1 MTCCCCCW
9 EKSWFQQSRLFWK
22 ESKRI
27 VCNSSGRSGGK
38 NLRSWS
44 WVKFR
49 ETNILISQRR
59 EAKRG
64 SSWEGEERLRRDWKC
79 DFWEEGRPVFLVFQR
94 VERIW
99 FSISSD
105 FMHFSLWSC
114 CCTSC
119 SILPFSSI
127 FTWNWNLVLF
137 SSVASFFSQ
146 VLGSFEVSSTHEIE
160 KKINYIWVNTPFPII

>member
-1 MTCCCCCW
+1 MTCCW

-27 VCNSSGRSGGK
+27 VCNCSGRWGGK

-44 WVKFR
+44 WVRFR

-64 SSWEGEERLRRDWKC
+64 SSWEDEERLRRDWKW
-79 DFWEEGRPVFLVFQR
+79 DFWEGGRPVFLVFQR

-99 FSISSD
+99 FSVSSD
-105 FMHFSLWSC
+105 FMQCNLCSC
-114 CCTSC
+114 SCSCSCTSC
-119 SILPFSSI
+119 SIPQFSS
-127 FTWNWNLVLF
+127 LLLF
-137 SSVASFFSQ
+137 LFLTYRDPLKWAPAKLRKNKSTAVILLFFC
-146 VLGSFEVSSTHEIE
+146 
-160 KKINYIWVNTPFPII
+160 W

>member
-1 MTCCCCCW
+1 MTWCCCW

-27 VCNSSGRSGGK
+27 VCKCSGRSGGN

-44 WVKFR
+44 SVKFR

-94 VERIW
+94 VERIR
-99 FSISSD
+99 FSVSSD
-105 FMHFSLWSC
+105 FMHCNFCSC
-114 CCTSC
+114 SCTSC
-119 SILPFSSI
+119 SIPPFSPIGTSNSS
-127 FTWNWNLVLF
+127 FLLF
-137 SSVASFFSQ
+137 SSVAFFLRYRSFKLLFLCSQ
-146 VLGSFEVSSTHEIE
+146 
-160 KKINYIWVNTPFPII
+160 